1 MMGLLFAIA
10 EAGVQG
16 HHWAPQLGASARFQH
31 WLSQQDMK
39 RCPTCKDQHGKIWRV
54 DETPEPMPP
63 IHPNDRCSIVPM
75 ETIKA
80 GTATVNGTFG
90 ADYTLQIEGALPGN
104 YVTMKEA
111 KLAGWE
117 RGDDPRDFIDDR
129 LITGG
134 EYRNDDGHLPQATGR
149 FSQEA
154 DLSYLSGKRGGQR
167 VVWSNDGL
175 VFVTYD
181 HYKTFYEIV

>member
-1 MMGLLFAIA
+1 MTDLLLAIS

-16 HHWAPQLGASARFQH
+16 YHWVPQLGVSTRFRH

-39 RCPTCKDQHGKIWRV
+39 RCPTCKDQHGKIWRM
-54 DETPEPMPP
+54 DETPEPTPP
-63 IHPNDRCSIVPM
+63 IHPNDRCRIVPM

-80 GTATVNGTFG
+80 GTATLNGMFG
-90 ADYTLQIEGALPGN
+90 ADFALHIKGTLPDD
-104 YVTMKEA
+104 YVTMQEA
-111 KLAGWE
+111 KQVGWK
-117 RGDDPRDFIDDR
+117 RGEDPRDFINDK

-134 EYRNDDGHLPQATGR
+134 EYHNDDGHLPQKADR
-149 FSQEA
+149 LWQEA